1 MEAQVRLDGVYTPS
15 QDVVFREID
24 GEPIIVPITSGIGDM
39 EDALY
44 TLNEIGKA
52 IWASLDGKATLGE
65 ITERFSSE
73 YDANVDEIRRDVLGF
88 AGELLERKIIVEVAP
103 V

>member
-1 MEAQVRLDGVYTPS
+1 MDAQVRLEGVYTPS

-39 EDALY
+39 EDALF

-52 IWASLDGKATLGE
+52 IWTCLDGKTSLGE
-65 ITERFSSE
+65 IAERFAAE
-73 YDANVDEIRRDVLGF
+73 YDAPAEDIQCDVLGF
-88 AGELLERKIIVEVAP
+88 ARELFERKIIVEASP
-103 V
+103 L